1 MGSRI
6 NILPDP
12 AFLDLKPVLSDRL
25 ARIGATIHAQQFG
38 ALFDPLMRHALQQ
51 GFAEA
56 GAHEGTVWLLD
67 DTGENLVPA
76 YNTGPDAE
84 QLRGF
89 KQPLNTGLICMVFGS
104 EQPFLENEVTKN
116 SQQCKLLDK
125 LLGVQTYAMIAVPF
139 YFLDGCR
146 GVISCVQLKRVGS
159 AEPDPSGFQPEHLA
173 SVQRAATILSQ
184 LVEYRLL
191 SYAVGW
197 AC

>member
-1 MGSRI
+1 LGSRL

-12 AFLDLKPVLSDRL
+12 AFLDLKPVLSERL
-25 ARIGATIHAQQFG
+25 ARIGATIHAQQFD
-38 ALFDPLMRHALQQ
+38 ALLDPLMRYTLQQ

-56 GAHEGTVWLLD
+56 GAHEGTIWLLD

-104 EQPFLENEVTKN
+104 EQPFLENEVCHNAKQ
-116 SQQCKLLDK
+116 SKLLDK
-125 LLGVQTYAMIAVPF
+125 LLQVQTFAMIAVPF

-146 GVISCVQLKRVGS
+146 GVISCVQLKRPGS
-159 AEPDPSGFQPEHLA
+159 AEPDPAGFQPQHLE
-173 SVQRAATILSQ
+173 SVQRAATVLSQ
-184 LVEYRLL
+184 LIEYRLL
-191 SYAVGW
+191 SCAVGW
-197 AC
+197 SC

>member
-1 MGSRI
+1 MGARL

-12 AFLDLKPVLSDRL
+12 AFMDLKPVLSERL

-38 ALFDPLMRHALQQ
+38 AVLDPLMRQTLQQ

-56 GAHEGTVWLLD
+56 GAHEGTIWLLD
-67 DTGENLVPA
+67 DTGENLTPA

-84 QLRGF
+84 KLRGF

-104 EQPFLENEVTKN
+104 EQPFLENEVTRN
-116 SQQCKLLDK
+116 SQQSKLLDK
-125 LLGVQTYAMIAVPF
+125 LLKVQTYAMIAVPF

-146 GVISCVQLKRVGS
+146 GVISCVQLQRPGS
-159 AEPDPSGFQPEHLA
+159 GEPDPPGFQPQHLA
-173 SVQRAATILSQ
+173 SVQRTAAVLSQ
-184 LVEYRLL
+184 LIEYRLL
-191 SYAVGW
+191 SCTVGW